1 MNGPLIFSALMKEAD
16 AKEAKAVANLQNY
29 MSNSAGIGEHP
40 DIVEECSK
48 LVKDIAEARE
58 MKDTIQ
64 ELVEGSNQAN
74 QANNEQQTNQE

>member
-1 MNGPLIFSALMKEAD
+1 MNGTLIFSALMKEAD

-48 LVKDIAEARE
+48 LVKDISDARE
-58 MKDTIQ
+58 IKDTIQ
-64 ELVEGSNQAN
+64 ELVQGSNQIN
-74 QANNEQQTNQE
+74 EEQQTNQE